1 MKKILRKMVAVM
13 CVVIVS
19 LTSVGIVETHA
30 KTTLIQEEIG
40 SSRFKDDWKKVSYL
54 YLNNGTIVAKL
65 IYGFDTV
72 WIDEDYTRGISYE
85 AYATSSIKRNGYDD
99 DYVIDD
105 GRKGIG
111 TYSETEIAHKKDS
124 VYYRLVQTATYTISN
139 INCKTYSLP
148 VN

>member
-85 AYATSSIKRNGYDD
+85 AYATSSIK
-99 DYVIDD
+99 
-105 GRKGIG
+105 KTG
-111 TYSETEIAHKKDS
+111 TMMTM
-124 VYYRLVQTATYTISN
+124 
-139 INCKTYSLP
+139 
-148 VN
+148 